1 MVIPVGLAFYV
12 GSVGCLLIASINGG
26 FTAWLYRCIFVGDI
40 IERP

>member
-1 MVIPVGLAFYV
+1 MVILIVLAFYI
-12 GSVGCLLIASINGG
+12 GSVGCLLIASINGD